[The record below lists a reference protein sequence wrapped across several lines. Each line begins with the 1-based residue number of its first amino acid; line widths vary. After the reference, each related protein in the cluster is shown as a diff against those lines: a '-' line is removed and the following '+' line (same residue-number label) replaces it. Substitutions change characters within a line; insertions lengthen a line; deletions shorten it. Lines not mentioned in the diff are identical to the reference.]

1 MFLFIVVFI
10 IPIDLKQIHPAAMIN
25 DPSGERPDV
34 YPTDGAPN
42 GHPPM
47 EESSSG
53 EEVDDI
59 ASDSGKLPKE
69 ESCLNCEHQRSV
81 EQVRNELGENELVK
95 QRLEFIKEQIL
106 EKLRMT
112 KRPTAHFHRT
122 KLPAPLLYAHG
133 EIMQNDYPQPSASS
147 EEYSGRFA
155 GEQNQIIIF
164 GKQGEFRHT
173 PFCDFT

>member
-1 MFLFIVVFI
+1 MFLFIVVCI
-10 IPIDLKQIHPAAMIN
+10 IPIDLIHPAALTN
-25 DPSGERPDV
+25 DPSGVRPGV
-34 YPTDGAPN
+34 YPTEGAPSV
-42 GHPPM
+42 HPLM

-59 ASDSGKLPKE
+59 ASDVGKLPKDE
-69 ESCLNCEHQRSV
+69 LCLNCEHQRSV

-95 QRLEFIKEQIL
+95 QRLEIIKEQIL

-112 KRPTAHFHRT
+112 KRPTVHFPRT

-133 EIMQNDYPQPSASS
+133 EIMQNDYPHPSASS
-147 EEYSGRFA
+147 QEYSGRLA

-173 PFCDFT
+173 PVL